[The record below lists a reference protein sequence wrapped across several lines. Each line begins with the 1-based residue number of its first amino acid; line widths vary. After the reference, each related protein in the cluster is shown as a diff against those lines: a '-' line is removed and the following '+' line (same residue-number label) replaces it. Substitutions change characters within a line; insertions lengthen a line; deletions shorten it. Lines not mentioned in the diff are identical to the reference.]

1 MEEKQR
7 VKQEVAVENER
18 VDKQTKKQLFAEI
31 LRFLIVGGI
40 ATIADYFIAYAFI
53 HWILPEKIVGATWSL
68 IVSTAMGFLVG
79 LIVNWIL
86 SITFVFKQ
94 VKDKEKSTSN
104 KSLLIFTVIGL
115 IGLAITQVG
124 MLLGEKIL
132 PSFKLFSSVTFLG
145 EEWKWWLSK
154 VVMTCIVLVWN
165 YLGRKILIFK

>member
-1 MEEKQR
+1 MEET
-7 VKQEVAVENER
+7 QEIIKETSDECG
-18 VDKQTKKQLFAEI
+18 KQTKKQLLLEV

-79 LIVNWIL
+79 LIVNWFL

-94 VKDKEKSTSN
+94 VKDKEKSISN

-132 PSFKLFSSVTFLG
+132 PSFKLFSSVAFFG

-165 YLGRKILIFK
+165 YLGRKIFIFK

>member
-1 MEEKQR
+1 MEET
-7 VKQEVAVENER
+7 QEIIKETSDECG
-18 VDKQTKKQLFAEI
+18 KQTKKQLLLEV

-40 ATIADYFIAYAFI
+40 ATIADYFMAYAFI

-68 IVSTAMGFLVG
+68 IISTAMGFLVG

-115 IGLAITQVG
+115 IGLAITIGG
-124 MLLGEKIL
+124 MSLGEKIL

>member
-1 MEEKQR
+1 MEET
-7 VKQEVAVENER
+7 QEIIKETSDECG
-18 VDKQTKKQLFAEI
+18 KQTKKQLLLEV

-79 LIVNWIL
+79 LIVNWFL

-94 VKDKEKSTSN
+94 VKDKEKSISN

-124 MLLGEKIL
+124 MLLAAKIL
-132 PSFKLFSSVTFLG
+132 PSFKLFSSVAFFG

-165 YLGRKILIFK
+165 YLGRKIFIFK